1 MVAFGGQTP
10 LVTAL
15 YRYNYPANKRGQLFG
30 KVGIARGIWSV
41 AFGWAGG
48 ALMEANP
55 GHYQLLM
62 FAFAGMAFL
71 SGIFLFKMPSPPA
84 AAADTLGRR
93 NPMQA
98 LRWVKHDRLFRSL
111 LIAWM
116 WAGMVVLSLA
126 SLTVEFLANPRYG
139 WNFPS
144 GKIAVLT
151 IVVPVIFRLV
161 TTFFWG
167 FAFDKVNFFILR
179 IVLNMVFGLSLL
191 AFFVGKSEAF
201 LWIGMALRGVA
212 MGGGNIAWNL
222 WVTKLAPAE
231 RVSEYMSV
239 HTFLT
244 GVRGVIGPP
253 LAFWLITIVPVN
265 TMAWIGFGILL
276 IASSLILPHVRSATL
291 ND

>member
-1 MVAFGGQTP
+1 M
-10 LVTAL
+10 
-15 YRYNYPANKRGQLFG
+15 
-30 KVGIARGIWSV
+30 
-41 AFGWAGG
+41 
-48 ALMEANP
+48 
-55 GHYQLLM
+55 
-62 FAFAGMAFL
+62 
-71 SGIFLFKMPSPPA
+71 
-84 AAADTLGRR
+84 
-93 NPMQA
+93 
-98 LRWVKHDRLFRSL
+98 
-111 LIAWM
+111 
-116 WAGMVVLSLA
+116 
-126 SLTVEFLANPRYG
+126 
-139 WNFPS
+139 
-144 GKIAVLT
+144 
-151 IVVPVIFRLV
+151 
-161 TTFFWG
+161 
-167 FAFDKVNFFILR
+167 NFFILR